1 MGQMPAH
8 EGCSA
13 FESGLRTLGG
23 VHVSN
28 VERTPKNKGIAQ
40 VWGDIHS
47 SQRDEPGAG
56 IVRFFSQNSGDLR
69 TELLRNSLRAT
80 RHASFLEL
88 DRSVFAVPARAL
100 VRQVQH
106 LDVHCNDL
114 RQMQFFDEPNR
125 SLDQ

>member
-8 EGCSA
+8 EGCGA
-13 FESGLRTLGG
+13 FESVLRTLGG
-23 VHVSN
+23 VYVSN

-40 VWGDIHS
+40 VRGDIHS

-56 IVRFFSQNSGDLR
+56 IVRFFSQDPGDLR

-106 LDVHCNDL
+106 LDVHRNDL
-114 RQMQFFDEPNR
+114 CEMQFLDERNRGFD
-125 SLDQ
+125 Q